1 MRVRMRMRVSVRVR
15 MRELHLHA
23 KDHAVWLAAI
33 REPMEEARFYE
44 LVVPTG
50 EVGGV
55 WDLYQRD
62 APRLRR

>member
-1 MRVRMRMRVSVRVR
+1 